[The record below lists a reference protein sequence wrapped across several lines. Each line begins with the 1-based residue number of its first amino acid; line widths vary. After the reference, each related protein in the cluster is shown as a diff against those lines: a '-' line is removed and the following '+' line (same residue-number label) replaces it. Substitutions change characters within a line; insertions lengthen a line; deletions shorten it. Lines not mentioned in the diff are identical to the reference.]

1 MFSLFVFTNSHTYR
15 TELKLTLHY
24 IVVINPNEE
33 KTTLFIS
40 SNFFVVEII
49 ATKLIQY
56 MKKINHKQIG
66 STIRRI
72 HHREYQKSENE
83 KKKTENKQKIENHS
97 MIITQRTHGL
107 TLRTSSIPSI
117 ISFL

>member
-83 KKKTENKQKIENHS
+83 KKNRKQTKNRES
-97 MIITQRTHGL
+97 
-107 TLRTSSIPSI
+107 
-117 ISFL
+117 